1 MRAIVKAEP
10 LRTVWEVARELNVNH
25 SMVIQHLK
33 QIGKVKK
40 LNKWVR
46 HELTANQKNCHF
58 EMLSST
64 QQWELFLDWIVICDW
79 KVDFIWQPAVAS
91 SVVGLRRCYK
101 PLPKAELK
109 ATIGHGHYLVS
120 AASLIHCSFLNPRET
135 TISEK
140 YAQQI
145 DEMPWKLQCLQPT
158 LVNRKSPVLHNNTWL
173 HVAQSALKSWANW
186 AKKFCLICHIH
197 LTSPAWLP
205 LLQAPQQL
213 FAGNMLLQPAGGRKC
228 FPRVCWILKHGFL
241 CYRIKQTYFLLAK
254 MYWL

>member
-1 MRAIVKAEP
+1 MRVAVAGTRGWQWPMRAIVKAEP

-40 LNKWVR
+40 LNKWVP

-109 ATIGHGHYLVS
+109 AKIGHGHYLVS

-173 HVAQSALKSWANW
+173 HVA
-186 AKKFCLICHIH
+186 
-197 LTSPAWLP
+197 
-205 LLQAPQQL
+205 
-213 FAGNMLLQPAGGRKC
+213 
-228 FPRVCWILKHGFL
+228 
-241 CYRIKQTYFLLAK
+241 
-254 MYWL
+254 